1 MRPLSLGTLVAT
13 ACAAAMC
20 IAAPSAQDIGQ
31 VGARPPVTK
40 SAAIAHFSGK
50 APFEGDPGAPAPIDI
65 LIERWSTDK
74 ERDDIAASFTK
85 NGPDGLLSGLQGI
98 RRRAGVLLHPGIQG
112 AGARVRLR
120 HPVNLMF
127 ARELSTPKGRQVILA
142 SDHVLALGKPAAEWP
157 EPSEFSLLEIHIGA
171 DGQGE
176 GKVAS
181 AKDVTYNKTS
191 KSFEI
196 HDYASQPVR
205 LTQVSADKATKP

>member
-1 MRPLSLGTLVAT
+1 MNTTRFALVLGIIGVGMLSVVAAQAPPHPITTRPAVTN
-13 ACAAAMC
+13 
-20 IAAPSAQDIGQ
+20 
-31 VGARPPVTK
+31 GAV
-40 SAAIAHFSGK
+40 IAHFTAK
-50 APFEGDPGAPAPIDI
+50 APLEGDPSSITKIDI

-74 ERDDIAASFTK
+74 ERDDVAASFTK
-85 NGPDGLLSGLQGI
+85 SGPDGLLTGLQGI